1 MNVLF
6 HGGGSRE
13 LKEITSPARARLSVL
28 QSELETTGAD
38 KDATP

>member
-1 MNVLF
+1 MYVLF
-6 HGGGSRE
+6 HSGGSRE
-13 LKEITSPARARLSVL
+13 LKEISTGQPARLVVQ